1 MRIARLDN
9 LQQAAKTGVEMWF
22 EKEHEELGT
31 KVLSWVQQAEANRLL
46 LLNAY
51 KQRRALAKER
61 TVQSLSRRMVQEI
74 KYKEGVRTTISPR
87 VVRARE
93 ACDVVNVQ
101 SASSSSLQGFVTVP
115 ITWCYFL
122 YCFVVWKIKD
132 ARSLEE
138 DLVRAACKLELSMMQ
153 TCKMTPEG
161 NNSGLTHEY
170 VFAAFQLRLCLF
182 LIFSVPLHFSNKQKH
197 NLYALSQ
204 LRSGSLNN
212 ENMVG
217 YNNKKCWPRD
227 ARMRLMKH
235 DVNLGRSVFWD
246 MKNRLPWSITTLEW
260 ENSFV
265 YVYSKDNPNL
275 HFSMYVFS
283 MNPLPVC
290 YLCYYN
296 IDDMLNEA

>member
-74 KYKEGVRTTISPR
+74 KYKEGVRTAISPR

-153 TCKMTPEG
+153 TCKMTPEE

-170 VFAAFQLRLCLF
+170 VFAVFQLRLCLF

-204 LRSGSLNN
+204 LRRSGYLNF
-212 ENMVG
+212 VQHSTLF
-217 YNNKKCWPRD
+217 KVTPPF
-227 ARMRLMKH
+227 
-235 DVNLGRSVFWD
+235 NL
-246 MKNRLPWSITTLEW
+246 K
-260 ENSFV
+260 
-265 YVYSKDNPNL
+265 
-275 HFSMYVFS
+275 
-283 MNPLPVC
+283 PLF
-290 YLCYYN
+290 
-296 IDDMLNEA
+296 